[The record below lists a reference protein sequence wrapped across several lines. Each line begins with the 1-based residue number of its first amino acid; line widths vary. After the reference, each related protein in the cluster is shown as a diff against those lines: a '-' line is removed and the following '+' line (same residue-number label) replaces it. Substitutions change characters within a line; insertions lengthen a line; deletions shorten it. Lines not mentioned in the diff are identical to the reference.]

1 VTVEIRPYEAG
12 DSEKVRSFFLAVP
25 EEDRTFFKEDV
36 TDPHVIAQRVAGEG
50 VVLLAVDESGDV
62 VGFASLSPGVARAS
76 HVADLRLVVAA
87 SARRQGLGRRL
98 AQEILVEALR
108 HGFLKVTVDVAA
120 DNQSAIDMFRQLG
133 FDPEGLLRCQL
144 RDGRGQLRDVVA
156 LAHLVEDQMSAI
168 ALAGIA
174 EEID

>member
-1 VTVEIRPYEAG
+1 MTVDIRPYESA
-12 DSEKVRSFFLAVP
+12 DADLVRDFFLAVP
-25 EEDRTFFKEDV
+25 EDDRSFFKEDV
-36 TDPHVIAQRVAGEG
+36 TDPQVIAQRVAGDG
-50 VVLLAVDESGDV
+50 VVRLAVGAEGL

-98 AQEILVEALR
+98 AQEILVEALH

-120 DNQSAIDMFRQLG
+120 DNQPAIDMFRQLG
-133 FDPEGLLRCQL
+133 FDPEGLLRGQL

-156 LAHLVEDQMSAI
+156 LAHLVEDQMSALT
-168 ALAGIA
+168 LAGIA